1 VSRSSFLF
9 LCWSSLGWSSFGW
22 RGLVFAFVFGTTL
35 GGGGGG
41 GDLLLGGIPAL
52 LWRRLLI
59 IFVIVSSWG
68 LSIRSGLGRFLSLG
82 LAATLLGSG
91 SSGLRCGCSIW
102 SRVNKE

>member
-35 GGGGGG
+35 GG
-41 GDLLLGGIPAL
+41 DLLLGGSSAL

-59 IFVIVSSWG
+59 IFVIASSWG
-68 LSIRSGLGRFLSLG
+68 LTIGSGLGLLLSLG